1 MTDPTSG
8 KNETPPRGQDHW
20 LARPRTIRLLWTAF
34 LAILALT
41 LVPDVF
47 MEHHA
52 EFGMEG
58 SIGFNAWFGFAS
70 CVVLV
75 LGSLA
80 LGRILKRKDTYY
92 GD

>member
-1 MTDPTSG
+1 MTDPISDT
-8 KNETPPRGQDHW
+8 KKELPLDHDHW
-20 LARPRTIRLLWTAF
+20 LVRPRTIRLLWIGFITV
-34 LAILALT
+34 LAVA
-41 LVPDVF
+41 LVPDIF

-58 SIGFNAWFGFAS
+58 TIGFGAWFGFAS

-80 LGRILKRKDTYY
+80 LGRILKRKDVYY